1 MPSVKILLVATLA
14 FTVCTSAH
22 ASHPYQ
28 TEADLIAAGHPSH
41 AYSNLRPK
49 LLGSAGNPQFDT
61 IFGLAALDSGAPAE
75 AITAFERVLA
85 LQPDNLPVR
94 TELARAYAQLGDPA
108 AAKRELDI
116 VTSNPATPPEVKH
129 NISNY
134 ASVLEE
140 TLRGGPRTWHATATV
155 GVGTDSN
162 INTATANSYLVVPA
176 LSALGPARIE
186 DGARAKS
193 SAFTQLAATGTVRQ
207 PLSPATALFASL
219 SVDNKTPLET
229 SDYTNTTLTAEAGAQ
244 FFQPEGD
251 IITLGASAQQ
261 FWFGGDDYST
271 TYALNGSWHNP
282 LNANTSVTPYL
293 SVSQIDYENGLP
305 TAHRIIL
312 GSSLTHRLQ
321 TSVPTSL
328 IAGLYG
334 GHEESEGSTA
344 DHLSHHLYGTQL
356 GIEIFPTTN
365 LAFFTEARLEHR
377 HYTAPYPLFFTE
389 RSDTQLDL
397 TTGLTYALTKGLSLR
412 PTVSYR
418 HASSN
423 VGFFNYSRWLS
434 QINLRYTL

>member
-1 MPSVKILLVATLA
+1 MPSVKILLAAVLTFAVVHTA
-14 FTVCTSAH
+14 R
-22 ASHPYQ
+22 ASNPYQ

-49 LLGSAGNPQFDT
+49 LLGSAGNPQFDA
-61 IFGLAALDSGAPAE
+61 IFGLAALDTGAAAE

-85 LQPDNLPVR
+85 LQPDNLPIR

-116 VTSNPATPPEVKH
+116 VQSNPSTPPDVKQ

-140 TLRGGPRTWHATATV
+140 TLRGGPRTWHASVTANAGFDT
-155 GVGTDSN
+155 N
-162 INTATANSYLVVPA
+162 INTATASSYLVVPA

-186 DGARAKS
+186 DGSRAKS

-219 SVDNKTPLET
+219 SADTKTPFAT
-229 SDYTNTTLTAEAGAQ
+229 SNYANTTLTAEAGAQ

-251 IITLGASAQQ
+251 IITLGASAQK

-271 TYALNGSWHNP
+271 TYALNTSWHNP
-282 LNANTSVTPYL
+282 LNAHTSVTPYL
-293 SVSQIDYENGLP
+293 SVSQVNYENGLP

-321 TSVPTSL
+321 TPMPASL

-334 GHEESEGSTA
+334 GREESEGSQA
-344 DHLSHHLYGTQL
+344 DHLSHHIYGGQIGL
-356 GIEIFPTTN
+356 EVFPTNN
-365 LAFFTEARLEHR
+365 LALYTEARLEHR
-377 HYTAPYPLFFTE
+377 AYTAPYPLFFTE
-389 RSDTQLDL
+389 RADTQLDL
-397 TTGLTYALTKGLSLR
+397 TTGLTYAITKGLSLR
-412 PTVSYR
+412 PSVSYR

-423 VGFFNYSRWLS
+423 VGFFDYSRWLT
-434 QINLRYTL
+434 QIGLRYTL